1 MPGIQS
7 LAVTLV
13 AVIPYFL
20 FPRSRAR
27 NVISILASL
36 CLLLLLLHLVLT
48 GNIAQMPAWEENWPI
63 GYVSSYGL
71 WLGPFGEVFWGK
83 SA

>member
-7 LAVTLV
+7 LAVALV

-27 NVISILASL
+27 IVTYILAIL
-36 CLLLLLLHLVLT
+36 GLLLLLLHLVLT
-48 GNIAQMPAWEENWPI
+48 GNIAQMPVWEESWPI

-71 WLGPFGEVFWGK
+71 WLGPFGQVFWGK